1 MFITSSLTAPS
12 GNLHGTHQGVP
23 KECFPTRQEC
33 RQTQDATALRWVT
46 RPGIC
51 TVDVRVR
58 VHAGAL
64 RQHMVHPWQRERIL
78 VMGTD
83 VEAA

>member
-1 MFITSSLTAPS
+1 MA
-12 GNLHGTHQGVP
+12 H
-23 KECFPTRQEC
+23 TRVFQKNAF
-33 RQTQDATALRWVT
+33 RHAKSAGKPQDATVLRWVT
-46 RPGIC
+46 RSGIC
-51 TVDVRVR
+51 TVNVRVR